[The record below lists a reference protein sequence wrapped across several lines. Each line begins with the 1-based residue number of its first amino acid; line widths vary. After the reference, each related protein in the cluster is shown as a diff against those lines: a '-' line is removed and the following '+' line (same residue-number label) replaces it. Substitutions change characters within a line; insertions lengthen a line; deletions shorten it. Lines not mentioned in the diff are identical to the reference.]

1 MGQHTEDAAMDKAN
15 KSKVSPAY
23 ILAAAAIWALILYSV
38 SSLYRPEPSRPE
50 SSRIALGALQVCQQ
64 TP

>member
-1 MGQHTEDAAMDKAN
+1 MEQVIQDTAMDPAAPRKT
-15 KSKVSPAY
+15 SPAY

-38 SSLYRPEPSRPE
+38 SSLDRPEPA
-50 SSRIALGALQVCQQ
+50 RIALSRAQICLQ

>member
-1 MGQHTEDAAMDKAN
+1 MEQHAEDAAMDKGN

-23 ILAAAAIWALILYSV
+23 ILAAAALWALVLYSV
-38 SSLYRPEPSRPE
+38 SSLYRPEPSRM
-50 SSRIALGALQVCQQ
+50 ALGALQVCQQ

>member
-23 ILAAAAIWALILYSV
+23 ILAAAAIWALILYSL
-38 SSLYRPEPSRPE
+38 SSLYQPDPPRM
-50 SSRIALGALQVCQQ
+50 ALGALQVCQQ